1 VWLFPVTYLA
11 HIAEEYWGDVGFPA
25 WLSKVAGVDLPP
37 AQFLSLNCGAWVLMV
52 VGSVMVLKIESMRWL
67 LISFATVVL
76 LNGLLHLAASLVT
89 VSYSPGL
96 FTGLLLWV
104 PLGALVLFG
113 SRTSTTR
120 RAFRAGVIVGIAI
133 HAIVSLLALYSGK
146 IMR

>member
-1 VWLFPVTYLA
+1 
-11 HIAEEYWGDVGFPA
+11 
-25 WLSKVAGVDLPP
+25 
-37 AQFLSLNCGAWVLMV
+37 MV

-96 FTGLLLWV
+96 LTGLLLWV

-120 RAFRAGVIVGIAI
+120 RAYRAGVIVGIAI

>member
-1 VWLFPVTYLA
+1 
-11 HIAEEYWGDVGFPA
+11 
-25 WLSKVAGVDLPP
+25 
-37 AQFLSLNCGAWVLMV
+37 MV

-113 SRTSTTR
+113 SRTGTTR
-120 RAFRAGVIVGIAI
+120 RAFHAGVIVGIAI